1 MIGRFR
7 SPVESEPEGPKGF
20 DDFELRLGDM
30 MRGER
35 ATLGKSLL
43 DVQRELKIKAAYI
56 AAIENADPTA
66 FETPGFIAGY
76 VRSYASYLGLDP
88 NETFAQFCAESGF
101 ETAHGMSAGAS
112 TLKNGRTEMKP
123 VIAANDPFADPNAT
137 FVPREDARFS
147 GIQPGALGSLAVLLG
162 LTGAIGF
169 GAWTVLQEIQRVDVA
184 GDISSELV
192 SEGFEVAG
200 PDPLARRETSEIV
213 AAATAVS
220 DAEAFE
226 RLYRPEALEVPVLVP
241 RDGPIA
247 TLNTDTTGAFAP
259 ASLRQDTIIPD
270 LQLRAAVE
278 GLLAETPVQ
287 VTEADLPA
295 MRIVAVRPAWVRV
308 QGAGGAILFE
318 KIMDAGEE
326 YIPPQTEEAPVLKVG
341 ESGAIYFGLGSEIY
355 GPAGPRGVVTS
366 DIALEAGSISASYE
380 IADLGTDQ
388 DLARVVAEAATSQLT
403 TDTETSE

>member
-7 SPVESEPEGPKGF
+7 SPVESEPERPKSF
-20 DDFELRLGDM
+20 DDFEVRLGDM

-43 DVQRELKIKAAYI
+43 DVQRELKIKASYV
-56 AAIENADPTA
+56 AAIENADPSA

-76 VRSYASYLGLDP
+76 VRSYARYLGMDP
-88 NETFAQFCAESGF
+88 DEAFGIFCAESGF

-112 TLKNGRTEMKP
+112 TLKNGRTAMTP
-123 VIAANDPFADPNAT
+123 VVAANDPFADPNAT
-137 FVPREDARFS
+137 FIPREDNRFS
-147 GIQPGALGSLAVLLG
+147 GIQPGALGSLAVLIG

-169 GAWTVLQEIQRVDVA
+169 GAWTVLNEIQRVDIA
-184 GDISSELV
+184 GDISSELITD
-192 SEGFEVAG
+192 GFEVAG
-200 PDPLARRETSEIV
+200 PDPLARREASEIV

-259 ASLRQDTIIPD
+259 ASLRQDNIIPD

-287 VTEADLPA
+287 VTETELPA

-326 YIPPQTEEAPVLKVG
+326 YIPPQTEEASLLKVG
-341 ESGAIYFGLGSEIY
+341 ESGAVYFGLGSDIY
-355 GPAGPRGVVTS
+355 GPVGPRGVVTS
-366 DIALEAGSISASYE
+366 DVALTADSISANYE

-388 DLARVVAEAATSQLT
+388 DLARVVAEAATSVLI
-403 TDTETSE
+403 TDVETSE

>member
-7 SPVESEPEGPKGF
+7 SPVESKPERPKSF
-20 DDFELRLGDM
+20 DDFEVRLGDM

-43 DVQRELKIKAAYI
+43 DVQRELKIKASYV
-56 AAIENADPTA
+56 AAIENADPSA

-76 VRSYASYLGLDP
+76 VRSYARYLGMDP
-88 NETFAQFCAESGF
+88 DEAFGIFCAESGF

-112 TLKNGRTEMKP
+112 TLKNGRTAMTP
-123 VIAANDPFADPNAT
+123 VVAANDPFADPNAT
-137 FVPREDARFS
+137 FIPREDNRFS
-147 GIQPGALGSLAVLLG
+147 GIQPGALGSLAVLIG

-169 GAWTVLQEIQRVDVA
+169 GAWTVLNEIQRVDIA
-184 GDISSELV
+184 GDISSELITD
-192 SEGFEVAG
+192 GFEVVG
-200 PDPLARRETSEIV
+200 PDPLARREASEIV

-259 ASLRQDTIIPD
+259 ASLRQDNIIPD

-287 VTEADLPA
+287 VTETELPA

-326 YIPPQTEEAPVLKVG
+326 YVPPQTEEASLLKVG
-341 ESGAIYFGLGSEIY
+341 ESGAVYFGLGSDIY
-355 GPAGPRGVVTS
+355 GPVGPRGVVTS
-366 DIALEAGSISASYE
+366 DVALTADSISANYE

-388 DLARVVAEAATSQLT
+388 DLARVVAEAATSVLI
-403 TDTETSE
+403 TDVETSE